1 MITITLLI
9 GAISLATVFLYG
21 CIGEIL
27 MEKVGHL
34 NLGIPG
40 IMCLGTAGGCFGISI
55 YMGTLSDPTKPVWI
69 LLILV
74 AIFSSAI
81 FSMFGGAIY
90 AFLTV
95 TLRCNQNITGLAL
108 TTFGSGL
115 TQFIMSKFVDKTY
128 FGHAGNVMSSGF
140 VNDPNANPVLRL
152 FFSHG
157 FFVYFSIVIAV
168 ICWFVLK
175 YTRVGLHLR
184 SIGENPAT
192 ADAAGINITGYK
204 YVTIL
209 IGSSIAGLG
218 GVFYIM
224 DYLKGSWENSS
235 TIEAFGWLAIALVI
249 FTLWKPNIS
258 IIGSFVFGL
267 CSIVAFVLNLGS
279 TQKELFKLLPYVVP
293 VVVLL
298 FTSIRKNK
306 NIQPPA
312 ALGLSYFRED
322 R

>member
-152 FFSHG
+152 FFYGSLYKLYYAVNTNGTGCH
-157 FFVYFSIVIAV
+157 FVYEHIGRMHILQCNTFGYIV
-168 ICWFVLK
+168 
-175 YTRVGLHLR
+175 
-184 SIGENPAT
+184 
-192 ADAAGINITGYK
+192 
-204 YVTIL
+204 
-209 IGSSIAGLG
+209 
-218 GVFYIM
+218 
-224 DYLKGSWENSS
+224 NSLS
-235 TIEAFGWLAIALVI
+235 R
-249 FTLWKPNIS
+249 P
-258 IIGSFVFGL
+258 
-267 CSIVAFVLNLGS
+267 IVAKTFFGS
-279 TQKELFKLLPYVVP
+279 
-293 VVVLL
+293 
-298 FTSIRKNK
+298 
-306 NIQPPA
+306 
-312 ALGLSYFRED
+312 
-322 R
+322 